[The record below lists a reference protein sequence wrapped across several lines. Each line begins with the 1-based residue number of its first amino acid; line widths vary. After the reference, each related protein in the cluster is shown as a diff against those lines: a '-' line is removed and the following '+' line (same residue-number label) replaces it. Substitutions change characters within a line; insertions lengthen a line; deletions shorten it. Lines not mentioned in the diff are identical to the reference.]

1 MSEAVEG
8 FDLDRY
14 RASLSGK
21 APTTIRAYTSDLED
35 FFLWADANGCGSPSL
50 VTRVLLRRY
59 LADCSNAGAARA
71 TVARRAAT
79 LRSYFDYLR
88 RRGIIAVDPASRLS
102 APRGGGRLPQVVSAS
117 DLNDLLENV
126 PVGGDDRTR
135 ALACRDLAVL
145 ELLYGAGLRVSELCG
160 VRRGDLNLKD
170 RSVVVLGKGSKER
183 RLPLHDQVIRALEQW
198 LSVGLPLLSTET
210 TSPDAVFV
218 NQRGNALQ
226 PRDVR
231 RILDARSAVPIHPH
245 ALRHSFATHLLD
257 GGADLRVVQELLGH
271 ASLETTQIYTHV
283 SKERLSSVYRATH
296 PRA

>member
-79 LRSYFDYLR
+79 LRSDFDYLR
-88 RRGIIAVDPASRLS
+88 LRGIIAVDPASRLS